1 MIFTKLH
8 AATWGDVGK
17 AKEKGFFDFDLFS
30 WMAWTW
36 HEISVGRVSIGRRA
50 PSAALHCCCVVVAL
64 DATRSSLVRRVSH
77 ALLC

>member
-1 MIFTKLH
+1 MFTKLY

-36 HEISVGRVSIGRRA
+36 QTAAFFIFKRVTMIFCPCSNAIAAFLSFASID
-50 PSAALHCCCVVVAL
+50 PVVCL
-64 DATRSSLVRRVSH
+64 P
-77 ALLC
+77 